1 MNMVEEDKT
10 EEMNMVEEDKKVDTF
25 CANDLFV
32 GEERRNGK
40 TRCVEFLNMKLRVRS
55 RSVTLNL
62 LKEYPDLGNLKTSKF
77 RTLPI
82 IVLGEWAVIR
92 ESNAKA
98 KALEIIVQALR
109 SNKSPVTGR
118 TYTGH
123 RTISIVEWNEIKR
136 MAHGLEPTGVIVRSV
151 RIYPSDREI
160 LEKVFKQ
167 GIAEARRT
175 EPKEIVDR
183 LEYFASRLLV

>member
-1 MNMVEEDKT
+1 ME
-10 EEMNMVEEDKKVDTF
+10 EEDKKIDTF

-32 GEERRNGK
+32 NEERRNGK
-40 TRCVEFLNMKLRVRS
+40 TRCVEFLNMKLRARS
-55 RSVTLNL
+55 RSVTLDL
-62 LKEYPDLGNLKTSKF
+62 VKEYPDLGNEKTTKF

-82 IVLGEWAVIR
+82 VVLGEWAVIR
-92 ESNAKA
+92 DPDVKA

-123 RTISIVEWNEIKR
+123 RTISVVEWAEIRR
-136 MAHGLEPTGVIVRSV
+136 MAQGLEPTGVILRDV
-151 RIYPSDREI
+151 RIYPSDRKI

-175 EPKEIVDR
+175 EPKEVIDR

>member
-1 MNMVEEDKT
+1 ME
-10 EEMNMVEEDKKVDTF
+10 EEDKKVDTF

-32 GEERRNGK
+32 SEERRNGK
-40 TRCVEFLNMKLRVRS
+40 TRCVEFLNMKLRARS
-55 RSVTLNL
+55 RSVTMNL

-92 ESNAKA
+92 ESDAKA
-98 KALEIIVQALR
+98 KALEMIVQALR

-136 MAHGLEPTGVIVRSV
+136 MAHGLEPTGVILRSV

-175 EPKEIVDR
+175 EPKETVDR